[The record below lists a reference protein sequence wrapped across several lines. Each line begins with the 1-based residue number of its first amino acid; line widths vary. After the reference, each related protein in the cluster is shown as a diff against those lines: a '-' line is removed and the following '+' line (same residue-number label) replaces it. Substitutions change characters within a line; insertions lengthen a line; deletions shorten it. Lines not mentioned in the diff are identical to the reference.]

1 MTEESK
7 PEISQVETS
16 AVEHH
21 HKHHTIEELAQNE
34 DEPQTP
40 YQLGWRTILCV
51 ITLSM
56 GNVCAALANT
66 VSNLSGL
73 CCFKLTLQTNT
84 TIKFQVATVAR
95 SPADAALASW
105 IANGNFLVVLAAGP
119 IFVSGTRSTWH
130 NMQLIDSGF
139 SWRSIGEE
147 MVSCW
152 RRFARYRWISSLWL
166 SPQDHRHHRWQHP
179 DGNRKCW
186 MCE

>member
-1 MTEESK
+1 MVDEPK
-7 PEISQVETS
+7 PEISQLETS
-16 AVEHH
+16 TVEHH
-21 HKHHTIEELAQNE
+21 HKHHAIEELAQNE

-66 VSNLSGL
+66 VSNQSQHS
-73 CCFKLTLQTNT
+73 CSKLILQTNT

-119 IFVSGTRSTWH
+119 IFVSCAGYIW
-130 NMQLIDSGF
+130 N
-139 SWRSIGEE
+139 SI
-147 MVSCW
+147 
-152 RRFARYRWISSLWL
+152 F
-166 SPQDHRHHRWQHP
+166 
-179 DGNRKCW
+179 
-186 MCE
+186 

>member
-21 HKHHTIEELAQNE
+21 HKHHTLEELAANE

-66 VSNLSGL
+66 VSNPSKR
-73 CCFKLTLQTNT
+73 CRSNLT
-84 TIKFQVATVAR
+84 
-95 SPADAALASW
+95 S
-105 IANGNFLVVLAAGP
+105 
-119 IFVSGTRSTWH
+119 
-130 NMQLIDSGF
+130 
-139 SWRSIGEE
+139 
-147 MVSCW
+147 
-152 RRFARYRWISSLWL
+152 
-166 SPQDHRHHRWQHP
+166 
-179 DGNRKCW
+179 
-186 MCE
+186 